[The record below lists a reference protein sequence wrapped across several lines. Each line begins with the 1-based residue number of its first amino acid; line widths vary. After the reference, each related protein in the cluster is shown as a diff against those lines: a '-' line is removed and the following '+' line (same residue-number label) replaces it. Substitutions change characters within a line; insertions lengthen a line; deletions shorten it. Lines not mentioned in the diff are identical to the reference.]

1 MHFAEALPVA
11 ARDYIQGIAASL
23 ASRLFRK
30 GGFVAT
36 VLGHPVARDFNNA
49 NPSYHLDTAL
59 EANGFE
65 MLWKTDRPIYWHCN
79 HGYARLK
86 KERVSEHIKL

>member
-11 ARDYIQGIAASL
+11 ARDFIQGIAASL
-23 ASRLFRK
+23 ASRLIRK

-36 VLGHPVARDFNNA
+36 VLGHPVARDFKNA

-65 MLWKTDRPIYWHCN
+65 MLWKTD
-79 HGYARLK
+79 
-86 KERVSEHIKL
+86 